1 MSLNIDFSN
10 DQPDQPKENDQ
21 GVSPKAAGGTE
32 LSRKWLFDR
41 LDPELRDYFQFIS
54 SRKRNLEDKP
64 RLFWVH
70 DLAQDPEVEF
80 LKDPDKLLDFEK
92 IVFVSHWQQYQY
104 GVYLGVPYDHGVT
117 IQHAIDPIPEHKKPE
132 DKITCIYIST
142 PHRGLEVLLESWRLM
157 KDNLKSEAVDK
168 AELKIYSSFDI
179 YDRPHMDEQFRHVY
193 LKAKGMEQV
202 HYSGSVSNE
211 IIREELQKTH
221 ILAYPSTYME
231 TACICAIEAMSA
243 KQLVVCPNLGA
254 LPETTANFSF
264 MYGYEPNPDRHCQVH
279 AHILAR
285 AINSYWDDGTQA
297 LLELQGAYTN
307 MFYDWKTRINQW
319 TAFLTSLKENIEAAK
334 K

>member
-1 MSLNIDFSN
+1 M
-10 DQPDQPKENDQ
+10 KE
-21 GVSPKAAGGTE
+21 
-32 LSRKWLFDR
+32 
-41 LDPELRDYFQFIS
+41 
-54 SRKRNLEDKP
+54 
-64 RLFWVH
+64 
-70 DLAQDPEVEF
+70 
-80 LKDPDKLLDFEK
+80 
-92 IVFVSHWQQYQY
+92 
-104 GVYLGVPYDHGVT
+104 
-117 IQHAIDPIPEHKKPE
+117 
-132 DKITCIYIST
+132 
-142 PHRGLEVLLESWRLM
+142 
-157 KDNLKSEAVDK
+157 NLKSEAVDK

-254 LPETTANFSF
+254 LPETTANFAF

-285 AINSYWDDGTQA
+285 AINSYGETGTQA
-297 LLELQGAYTN
+297 LLDLQKGYFD

-319 TAFLTSLKENIEAAK
+319 TAFLTSLKENIEAGK

>member
-1 MSLNIDFSN
+1 MSLNIDFSS
-10 DQPDQPKENDQ
+10 DQPKENDQ

-92 IVFVSHWQQYQY
+92 VLFVSHWQQYQY

-132 DKITCIYIST
+132 DKITCIYFST

-157 KDNLKSEAVDK
+157 KENLKSDAVDK
-168 AELKIYSSFDI
+168 AELKVFSSFDI

-193 LKAKGMEQV
+193 QKAKGMEQV
-202 HYSGSVSNE
+202 HYSGSVSNDV
-211 IIREELQKTH
+211 IREELQKTH

-254 LPETTANFSF
+254 LPETTANFAF
-264 MYGYEPNPDRHCQVH
+264 MYGYEPSPDRHVQVH

-285 AINSYWDDGTQA
+285 AINSYYEDGTQA
-297 LLELQGAYTN
+297 LLDLQGSYFN

>member
-10 DQPDQPKENDQ
+10 ESPTEEIDQ
-21 GVSPKAAGGTE
+21 GVGNAMGGTE
-32 LSRKWLFDR
+32 LMRKWLFDR

-54 SRKRNLEDKP
+54 SRKRTLEDKP

-80 LKDPDKLLDFEK
+80 LKEEKDGMLQFEK

-104 GVYLGVPYDHGVT
+104 GVYLGVPYDHGVV
-117 IQHAIDPIPEHKKPE
+117 IQNAIDPIPVHEKPQ
-132 DKITCIYIST
+132 DKITCTYFST

-157 KDNLKSEAVDK
+157 KKNLPSEAADK
-168 AELKIYSSFDI
+168 AELKIFSSFDI
-179 YDRPHMDEQFRHVY
+179 YDRPHMNEQFRHVY
-193 LKAKGMEQV
+193 QKAEGMEQV

-211 IIREELQKTH
+211 AIREELQKTH
-221 ILAYPSTYME
+221 IMAYPSTYME
-231 TACICAIEAMSA
+231 TSCICAIEAMSA

-254 LPETTANFSF
+254 LPETTSNFAF
-264 MYGYEPNPDRHCQVH
+264 MYGYEPNPDRHVQVH

-285 AINSYWDDGTQA
+285 AINSYGDTGTQS
-297 LLELQGAYTN
+297 LLDLQKGYVD

-319 TAFLTSLKENIEAAK
+319 TAFLTSLKENLEAAK
-334 K
+334 I